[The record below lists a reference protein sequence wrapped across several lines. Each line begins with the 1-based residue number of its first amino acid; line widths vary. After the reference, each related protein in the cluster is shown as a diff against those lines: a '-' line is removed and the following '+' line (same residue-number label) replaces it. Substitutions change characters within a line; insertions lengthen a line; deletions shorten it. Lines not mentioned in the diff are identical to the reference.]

1 MSLLTDIIFVKAL
14 QSNTTLLE
22 KLAAGDVYNTSIA
35 LPDQDLDNAPV
46 PYVIVSF
53 DGLVNDQSTK
63 DTFEG
68 ETDTVQVSVEI
79 AAKNRKQLGELAT
92 LVRRTIR
99 EYFSEVDEDSE
110 DADLVPYDYQFSAD
124 RVQYDPL
131 KPCHWQILRWQ
142 CDTNAK

>member
-14 QSNTTLLE
+14 QSNTTLLG

-35 LPDQDLDNAPV
+35 LPDQDIDNAPI

-53 DGLVNDQSTK
+53 DGMVNDQSTK

-68 ETDTVQVSVEI
+68 ETDTVQISVEI

-92 LVRRTIR
+92 QVRRTIR
-99 EYFSEVDEDSE
+99 EYFSELDEDSE

-142 CDTNAK
+142 CDTNAE

>member
-14 QSNTTLLE
+14 QSNTTLLG

-35 LPDQDLDNAPV
+35 LPDQDLDNAPI

-68 ETDTVQVSVEI
+68 ETDTVQISVEV
-79 AAKNRKQLGELAT
+79 ATKNRKQLGELAT
-92 LVRRTIR
+92 LVRQTIR

-142 CDTNAK
+142 CDTNAE

>member
-142 CDTNAK
+142 CDIKAE

>member
-35 LPDQDLDNAPV
+35 LPDQDLDNAPI

-63 DTFEG
+63 DTYEG

-92 LVRRTIR
+92 EVRRTIR

-131 KPCHWQILRWQ
+131 KPCHWQVLRWQ
-142 CDTNAK
+142 CDTNAE

>member
-14 QSNTTLLE
+14 QSNTTLLG

-35 LPDQDLDNAPV
+35 LPDQDLDNAPI

-142 CDTNAK
+142 CDTNAE

>member
-14 QSNTTLLE
+14 QSNTTLLG

-35 LPDQDLDNAPV
+35 LPDQDLDNAPI

-68 ETDTVQVSVEI
+68 ETDTVQISVEI

-142 CDTNAK
+142 CDTNAE

>member
-14 QSNTTLLE
+14 QSNTTLLG

-35 LPDQDLDNAPV
+35 LPDQDLDNAPI

-68 ETDTVQVSVEI
+68 ETDTVQVSVEV

-142 CDTNAK
+142 CDTNAE

>member
-14 QSNTTLLE
+14 QSNTTLLG

-35 LPDQDLDNAPV
+35 LPDQDLDNAPI

-53 DGLVNDQSTK
+53 DGMVNDQSSK

-68 ETDTVQVSVEI
+68 ETDTVQISVEI

-92 LVRRTIR
+92 LVRQTIR

-142 CDTNAK
+142 CDTKAE

>member
-14 QSNTTLLE
+14 QSNTTLLG
-22 KLAAGDVYNTSIA
+22 KLEAGDVYNTSIA
-35 LPDQDLDNAPV
+35 LPDQDLDNAPI

-53 DGLVNDQSTK
+53 DGLVNEQSTK

-68 ETDTVQVSVEI
+68 ETDTVQISIEV
-79 AAKNRKQLGELAT
+79 AAKNRKQLGELAM

-99 EYFSEVDEDSE
+99 EYFSEVDEASE

-142 CDTNAK
+142 CDTNAE